1 MNGGREKEG
10 IIYGALSYAIWGF
23 IPIYW
28 KLLDSVQAG
37 EILAHRII
45 WSFVFMVILLL
56 ISRQWKNFTRYVK
69 EILHNKK
76 KFWSLF
82 AASVFVS
89 ANWGIFIWAVNA
101 GRILDTSLGYYINPL
116 VSILLAVTILKE
128 KLSKAQVVSVLLA
141 AIGVLIMTVYLGS
154 FPWISISLALTFGIY
169 GLAKKLIDAEAAIG
183 LTLETMMII
192 PFALGYAIYVMLKGD
207 SLFFE
212 GANPW
217 LMMGGGIATALPL
230 LLFAMGAKNI
240 PLSMMGFL
248 QYIAPTISL
257 TVGVLVYHEAFTKVH
272 LVTFLF
278 IWSALILF
286 SFSQFKMKAYYGKQ
300 MKKEA

>member
-1 MNGGREKEG
+1 MNDRREKEG
-10 IIYGALSYAIWGF
+10 IVYGALSYILWGF

-28 KLLDSVQAG
+28 KLLQGVGAG

-56 ISRQWKNFTRYVK
+56 FSRQWKGFTQYVN
-69 EILHNKK
+69 EIIHNKK
-76 KFWSLF
+76 KCWSLF

-101 GRILDTSLGYYINPL
+101 DRILDTSLGYYINPL
-116 VSILLAVTILKE
+116 VSILLGVTVLKE

-141 AIGVLIMTVYLGS
+141 AIGVLVMTVYLGS

-169 GLAKKLIDAEAAIG
+169 GLAKKLINAEAAIG
-183 LTLETMMII
+183 LTLETMMIL
-192 PFALGYAIYVMLKGD
+192 PFALGYAIYIMVKGD
-207 SLFFE
+207 SMFFS
-212 GANPW
+212 GSNSW

-230 LLFAMGAKNI
+230 LLFAMGAKHV

-257 TVGVLVYHEAFTKVH
+257 AIGVLMYHEAFTKIH

-286 SFSQFKMKAYYGKQ
+286 SVSQLKMKTHHKRELRKGA
-300 MKKEA
+300 